1 MSEATGQRLAAA
13 VAQAALAGLIA
24 WAGPQPLR
32 AAEPERAPPERAP
45 GERAPG
51 ERAPSE
57 RAQLEQRIRLTA
69 RLLADPATLQRIAA
83 SGDVRATAHVD
94 EGRVHQAVA
103 EQALAAGDLATAR
116 RAVDDALRHLGQAR
130 RLVPDAPARQA
141 ALRQRH
147 EQQLAA
153 LERLIDAWRQRVE
166 GGDGDGAA
174 VAADLSAAMGL
185 IATARQRAEENR
197 YDDSLQALAVAERH
211 VLAGMNRLLHQR
223 TLDYSGGGG
232 TPEQQW
238 RSELARLDA
247 LTELV
252 PLALAELKP
261 RADMAALIERYAE
274 TARTLRAQAQQQ
286 WQQGQAAQAQ
296 THLRNAQLYAQRALA
311 AAGLSTPALPE
322 DTR

>member
-1 MSEATGQRLAAA
+1 MIPTEPAGQRLAAA

-24 WAGPQPLR
+24 WAGPVAVR
-32 AAEPERAPPERAP
+32 AAEPDRLMPER
-45 GERAPG
+45 
-51 ERAPSE
+51 S
-57 RAQLEQRIRLTA
+57 QLEQRIRLTA

-83 SGDVRATAHVD
+83 SGDARASAHVD
-94 EGRVHQAVA
+94 EGRVHQALA
-103 EQALAAGDLATAR
+103 EQALASGDLAGAR

-153 LERLIDAWRQRVE
+153 LERLIEAWRARA
-166 GGDGDGAA
+166 DGSASGNTGSGADTDLP
-174 VAADLSAAMGL
+174 AALGL

-197 YDDSLQALAVAERH
+197 YDDSLQALAAAERH

-223 TLDYSGGGG
+223 TLDYTAGGG

-238 RSELARLDA
+238 RSDLARLDA

-274 TARTLRAQAQQQ
+274 AARALRAQAQQQ
-286 WQQGQAAQAQ
+286 WQQGDAAQAQ
-296 THLRNAQLYAQRALA
+296 AHLRNAQLYAQRALA
-311 AAGLSTPALPE
+311 AAGLTTPALPE
-322 DTR
+322 DKP